1 MRKGILTDDAGDLKI
16 QVQRNAQGLIM
27 QGLVIG
33 DVRSDI
39 VERILQAYPGEF
51 KEKPMLGC
59 NVKAQLNGIPSPFW
73 RGNAISQLQSEGLKV
88 QRLDINETGIEIEL
102 ED

>member
-1 MRKGILTDDAGDLKI
+1 
-16 QVQRNAQGLIM
+16 
-27 QGLVIG
+27 
-33 DVRSDI
+33 
-39 VERILQAYPGEF
+39 
-51 KEKPMLGC
+51 MLGC

-73 RGNAISQLQSEGLKV
+73 RGNTISQLQSEGLKV